1 MAPLIPYNGMLRPTI
16 MLAAIVLDA
25 VVLQRMRDKPYR
37 RRVEFASLL
46 LYVLLLAYAT
56 FLSRTV
62 TEVYSY
68 RLSVM
73 NSARQAFAL
82 DGNLW
87 ELIKGDFSLLRIS
100 DLRSLEGIV
109 INILLFIPL
118 GFLITRIWSL
128 RWWQVM
134 LIGMFTSAAIEL
146 LQLVTKLGMLDV
158 DAWIFNTLGTS
169 LGIVLQHLIMRA
181 EAHKQKRRNTHESR
195 YCS

>member
-25 VVLQRMRDKPYR
+25 AALQSVRDKPYR
-37 RRVEFASLL
+37 RRVEIVSLL

-62 TEVYSY
+62 TEAYSY

-87 ELIKGDFSLLRIS
+87 DLIKGDFSLLRIT

-109 INILLFIPL
+109 INILLFVPL
-118 GFLITRIWSL
+118 GFLITRIWAL
-128 RWWQVM
+128 RW
-134 LIGMFTSAAIEL
+134 
-146 LQLVTKLGMLDV
+146 
-158 DAWIFNTLGTS
+158 
-169 LGIVLQHLIMRA
+169 
-181 EAHKQKRRNTHESR
+181 
-195 YCS
+195 

>member
-16 MLAAIVLDA
+16 MPAAIVLDA
-25 VVLQRMRDKPYR
+25 AALQSVRDKPYR
-37 RRVEFASLL
+37 RRVEIVSLL

-62 TEVYSY
+62 TEAYSY

-87 ELIKGDFSLLRIS
+87 DLIKGDFSLLRIT

-109 INILLFIPL
+109 INILLFVPL
-118 GFLITRIWSL
+118 GFLITRIWAL
-128 RWWQVM
+128 RW
-134 LIGMFTSAAIEL
+134 
-146 LQLVTKLGMLDV
+146 
-158 DAWIFNTLGTS
+158 
-169 LGIVLQHLIMRA
+169 
-181 EAHKQKRRNTHESR
+181 
-195 YCS
+195 

>member
-25 VVLQRMRDKPYR
+25 AVLQRVRDKPYR
-37 RRVEFASLL
+37 RRIEFASLL

-56 FLSRTV
+56 SLSRTV

-118 GFLITRIWSL
+118 CFLITRIWPL

-134 LIGMFTSAAIEL
+134 LIGVFTSAAIEL

-158 DAWIFNTLGTS
+158 DDWIFNTLGTS
-169 LGIVLQHLIMRA
+169 LGIGLQRLIVRA
-181 EAHKQKRRNTHESR
+181 ETHKQKRRNTHESG
-195 YCS
+195 YHS

>member
-158 DAWIFNTLGTS
+158 DDWIFNTLGTS

>member
-16 MLAAIVLDA
+16 MLAVIVLDA
-25 VVLQRMRDKPYR
+25 AVLQRVRDKPYR
-37 RRVEFASLL
+37 RRIEFVSLL

-62 TEVYSY
+62 TAVYSY

-109 INILLFIPL
+109 INILLFVPL
-118 GFLITRIWSL
+118 GFLITRICSL

-134 LIGMFTSAAIEL
+134 LIGMFTSATIEL
-146 LQLVTKLGMLDV
+146 LPLVTKLGMLDV
-158 DAWIFNTLGTS
+158 DDWVFNTLGTS
-169 LGIVLQHLIMRA
+169 LGIGLQRLTVRA
-181 EAHKQKRRNTHESR
+181 ETHKQKKEKRS
-195 YCS
+195 

>member
-1 MAPLIPYNGMLRPTI
+1 
-16 MLAAIVLDA
+16 
-25 VVLQRMRDKPYR
+25 
-37 RRVEFASLL
+37 
-46 LYVLLLAYAT
+46 
-56 FLSRTV
+56 
-62 TEVYSY
+62 
-68 RLSVM
+68 M

-109 INILLFIPL
+109 INILLFVPL

-158 DAWIFNTLGTS
+158 DDWIFNTLGTS
-169 LGIVLQHLIMRA
+169 LGIGLQRLIVRA
-181 EAHKQKRRNTHESR
+181 ETHKQKRRNTHESR
-195 YCS
+195 YFS